1 MNNST
6 GDIYSDFP
14 DLPES
19 DKDTAM
25 RYSGGDAELF
35 YEMLA
40 SFAADTDKT
49 IETIRETAA
58 SEEIER
64 LRVAI
69 HGVKSSSRFLGFLT
83 LSGRML
89 AMEDACKRDDREYIS
104 GNLESLLSYYAGIKE
119 MILPHV
125 RKDSGDE
132 VCISESDGLP
142 AELIKIREALENFEM
157 EKACSFSEDL
167 DKYLNGDNA
176 EKLKTLKDALESFD
190 YVGAK
195 EAVRI
200 ILVTK

>member
-1 MNNST
+1 
-6 GDIYSDFP
+6 
-14 DLPES
+14 
-19 DKDTAM
+19 
-25 RYSGGDAELF
+25 
-35 YEMLA
+35 
-40 SFAADTDKT
+40 
-49 IETIRETAA
+49 
-58 SEEIER
+58 
-64 LRVAI
+64 
-69 HGVKSSSRFLGFLT
+69 
-83 LSGRML
+83 ML

-142 AELIKIREALENFEM
+142 AELIKIREALENFDM

-176 EKLKTLKDALESFD
+176 EKLKTLKNALESFD